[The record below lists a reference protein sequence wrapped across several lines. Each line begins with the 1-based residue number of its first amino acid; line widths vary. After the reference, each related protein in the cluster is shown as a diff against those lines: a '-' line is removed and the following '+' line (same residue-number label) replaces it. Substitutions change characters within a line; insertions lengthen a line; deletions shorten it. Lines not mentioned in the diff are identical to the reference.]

1 MEEIWRPIKE
11 YEGYYEVSNLGR
23 VRSIDRVVVDTV
35 RNCERL
41 LKGKVLIQRDNGN
54 GYKNVTFCKEHKLYN
69 KYVHRLVAEAFLPNP
84 DNLPQ
89 VNHKDEDKS
98 NNRVDNLEWCSQ
110 LYNNIYGSRM
120 ERQVNTRKLKNEHP
134 ELFKKEEKVKVERKK
149 LTEEDKKAY
158 QREYHKLHYEKHRI
172 WVKERGNELRRKR
185 RNENREEEN
194 RKQREYRRMK
204 KLKKI
209 INTL

>member
-1 MEEIWRPIKE
+1 MEEWKNVIG
-11 YEGYYEVSNLGR
+11 YEGLYEVSNMGN
-23 VRSIDRVVVDTV
+23 V
-35 RNCERL
+35 RNVRRNTL
-41 LKGKVLIQRDNGN
+41 LKLSKNKYGYIRVFL
-54 GYKNVTFCKEHKLYN
+54 YKNGISTGFQ
-69 KYVHRLVAEAFLPNP
+69 VHRLVAQAFLPNP

-134 ELFKKEEKVKVERKK
+134 ELFKTEDKVKVERKK
-149 LTEEDKKAY
+149 LTEEDKKEY
-158 QREYHKLHYEKHRI
+158 QREYYKLHYEEHRI
-172 WVKERGNELRRKR
+172 WMKERGNELRRKR
-185 RNENREEEN
+185 RSENREEEN

-204 KLKKI
+204 KLKKS
-209 INTL
+209 

>member
-1 MEEIWRPIKE
+1 MEEIWKPVKGF
-11 YEGYYEVSNLGR
+11 EGYYEVSNLGN
-23 VRSIDRVVVDTV
+23 VRSIDRIVLDTV

-41 LKGKVLIQRDNGN
+41 LKGKILTQRDNGS
-54 GYKNVTFCKEHKLYN
+54 GYKGVMFCKEHKLYN
-69 KYVHRLVAEAFLPNP
+69 KYVHRLVSEAFIPNP

-89 VNHKDEDKS
+89 INHKDEDKS

-134 ELFKKEEKVKVERKK
+134 ELFKTEEKVKVERKR
-149 LTEEDKKAY
+149 LTEEDKKVY
-158 QREYHKLHYEKHRI
+158 QREYHKLHYEEHRI
-172 WVKERGNELRRKR
+172 WMKERGNELRRKR

-204 KLKKI
+204 KLKKS
-209 INTL
+209 

>member
-1 MEEIWRPIKE
+1 MEEIWKPVKGF
-11 YEGYYEVSNLGR
+11 EGYYEVSDLGR

-41 LKGKVLIQRDNGN
+41 LKGKILIQRDNGN
-54 GYKNVTFCKEHKLYN
+54 GYKGVQFCKEHKLCN
-69 KYVHRLVAEAFLPNP
+69 KYVHRLVAEAFIPNK

-110 LYNNIYGSRM
+110 LYNNLYGSRM

-134 ELFKKEEKVKVERKK
+134 ELFKTEDKVKVERKK
-149 LTEEDKKAY
+149 LTEEDKKEY
-158 QREYHKLHYEKHRI
+158 QREYHKLHYEEHRI
-172 WVKERGNELRRKR
+172 WMKERGNELRRKR
-185 RNENREEEN
+185 RSENREEFN
-194 RKQREYRRMK
+194 RKQREYRIKK
-204 KLKKI
+204 KLKKS
-209 INTL
+209 

>member
-1 MEEIWRPIKE
+1 MEEIWKPVKG

-41 LKGKVLIQRDNGN
+41 LKGKVLVQNDKEN
-54 GYKNVTFCKEHKLYN
+54 GYKTVVFCKEHKTHN
-69 KYVHRLVAEAFLPNP
+69 KYVHRLVAEVFIPNP

-89 VNHKDEDKS
+89 INHKDEDKT
-98 NNRVDNLEWCSQ
+98 NNRVDNLEWCTQ
-110 LYNNIYGSRM
+110 LYNNLYGSRM
-120 ERQVNTRKLKNEHP
+120 KNRSYTIKLKKEHP
-134 ELFKKEEKVKVERKK
+134 ELFKIEEKVKVERKK

-172 WVKERGNELRRKR
+172 WMKERGNELRRKR
-185 RNENREEEN
+185 RSENREEEN

-204 KLKKI
+204 KLKKS
-209 INTL
+209 

>member
-1 MEEIWRPIKE
+1 MEEIWKPVKGF
-11 YEGYYEVSNLGR
+11 EGYYEVSDLGR

-41 LKGKVLIQRDNGN
+41 LKGKILIQRDNGN
-54 GYKNVTFCKEHKLYN
+54 GYKGVQFCKEHKLCN
-69 KYVHRLVAEAFLPNP
+69 KYVHRLVAEAFIPNK

-134 ELFKKEEKVKVERKK
+134 ELFKTEDKVKVERKK
-149 LTEEDKKAY
+149 LTEEDKKEY
-158 QREYHKLHYEKHRI
+158 QREYHKLHYEEHRI
-172 WVKERGNELRRKR
+172 WMKERGNELRRKR
-185 RNENREEEN
+185 RSENREEFN
-194 RKQREYRRMK
+194 RKQREYRIKK
-204 KLKKI
+204 KLKKS
-209 INTL
+209 

>member
-1 MEEIWRPIKE
+1 MGRERNKNVETESLIITMTEEIWKDIPG
-11 YEGYYEVSNLGR
+11 YEGLYQVSNFGR
-23 VRSIDRVVVDTV
+23 VKSLRKAIIMSIRI
-35 RNCERL
+35 NK
-41 LKGKVLIQRDNGN
+41 KGYSTIGLSKNGVFN
-54 GYKNVTFCKEHKLYN
+54 RKSI
-69 KYVHRLVAEAFLPNP
+69 HRLVAEAFLPNP

-158 QREYHKLHYEKHRI
+158 QREYHKLHYEEHRI
-172 WVKERGNELRRKR
+172 WMKERGNELRRKR

-204 KLKKI
+204 KLKKS
-209 INTL
+209 